1 MDDKAERPKKAA
13 ISKPP
18 AAQPPESAS
27 KPNSTPSTTNPPPI
41 PKAVPIK
48 PQRLFLT
55 YKGDTPQNNAIL
67 LRNYVDLIE
76 KGIKHHELLAREDIP
91 RLETI
96 AKNHLPT
103 SVREALDVLQIV
115 VLNKRSVRNALKT
128 LNVKTLSELR
138 IAVGR
143 EVIAT
148 KMVQR
153 QLCLATIIDCADDF
167 DIKNPSLANEQHHRL
182 RRLPASVVR
191 GPYKRKGAPDR
202 IHWISGD
209 MPVYDER
216 ERVVP
221 AMPPL
226 EKVLAHISSQQQ
238 QEQDTAN
245 VSAAEPQQAEQPP
258 VDPIDRAA
266 DETHDEN
273 SEESEDSPEFEDGEY
288 CRLLH
293 ALADKSLA
301 PYLNQLLDAQLK
313 EKPWVEHV
321 APLFNSR
328 KFRPVPIKSVAHG
341 VQLSDIKGLSP
352 RLICERDGET
362 LQQKFAEFRSLYRAA
377 VRSYLEWGNDD
388 THSFADFSQSKRY
401 ITYAFCLL
409 ENYPQL
415 EPLTLKAA
423 ETQKEVEPTAKPTSA
438 TASAKRGIASIDVDG
453 DEEMG
458 DLHPSPTAKRAKA
471 AMLGD
476 RERDE
481 LLKIIGGDI
490 PEEIRNASGDQTGF
504 TVPLTKSEEIRMKER
519 EEKDKAMFDAI
530 AKSGGLGSEGLM
542 WSLLRLAPSSGKFRE
557 IEDKLIE
564 KVATEAE
571 EAQDRYII
579 TLLNGLRDA
588 RSMMAEAQTSEEKA
602 VFKRVSDTMYSTL
615 RERIRRRSQS

>member
-1 MDDKAERPKKAA
+1 MR
-13 ISKPP
+13 
-18 AAQPPESAS
+18 
-27 KPNSTPSTTNPPPI
+27 T
-41 PKAVPIK
+41 
-48 PQRLFLT
+48 
-55 YKGDTPQNNAIL
+55 
-67 LRNYVDLIE
+67 YVDLTE
-76 KGIKHHELLAREDIP
+76 KGIKQHELLSREDIQ
-91 RLETI
+91 RLENI

-103 SVREALDVLQIV
+103 SMREAVDALQIII
-115 VLNKRSVRNALKT
+115 LNKRSVRHALKT
-128 LNVKTLSELR
+128 LNVKTPSEVR
-138 IAVGR
+138 VAVGR
-143 EVIAT
+143 EIIAA

-153 QLCLATIIDCADDF
+153 QLCLATIIDCADEF

-182 RRLPASVVR
+182 RRLPETVAR

-209 MPVYDER
+209 VPMYDER
-216 ERVVP
+216 ELVVP
-221 AMPPL
+221 GMPPL
-226 EKVLAHISSQQQ
+226 ENVLAQMANKQQ
-238 QEQDTAN
+238 QEQDAFN
-245 VSAAEPQQAEQPP
+245 VPVAEPQQVEQTPSIP
-258 VDPIDRAA
+258 TDRIA

-273 SEESEDSPEFEDGEY
+273 SEESEEAPEFEDGEY

-301 PYLNQLLDAQLK
+301 PYLNQLLDPQLK

-321 APLFNSR
+321 APLFNNR
-328 KFRPVPIKSVAHG
+328 KFRPVPIKAVAHG
-341 VQLSDIKGLSP
+341 VRLSDIRGLSP
-352 RLICERDGET
+352 RYMCERDGET

-388 THSFADFSQSKRY
+388 TSSFADFSQAKQY

-423 ETQKEVEPTAKPTSA
+423 ETQREEAESAAKPTSA
-438 TASAKRGIASIDVDG
+438 AASAKRSIASVDLEG

-490 PEEIRNASGDQTGF
+490 PEEIRNVSGDQAGF

-519 EEKDKAMFDAI
+519 EEKDRAMFDAI

-542 WSLLRLAPSSGKFRE
+542 WNLLRSAPSSGKFRE

-564 KVATEAE
+564 KIVTEAE

-588 RSMMAEAQTSEEKA
+588 QNMMAEAQTSEEKA
-602 VFKRVSDTMYSTL
+602 VFQRVKDTMYSTL
-615 RERIRRRSQS
+615 RERVRRRSRS